1 VVGKAEGLIPLFEQ
15 SLALQVKQMPN
26 TNGILG
32 RKLGMTR
39 VYNEFG
45 QASPVTVIE
54 AGPCFVL
61 QRKIVGKEGYSAIQ
75 VGFREKKQSRLTK
88 PEAGHFKKGGGI
100 GYYHVR
106 EFRVDD
112 PKGYELGQRIVMTE
126 VIKVGD
132 KIDITGH
139 SKGRG
144 FQGVIKRHGFGGG
157 RETHGSDF
165 QRQPGAIGSSAY
177 PSRVIKGKKLP
188 GHMGTDRKTIK
199 NLTVVDIRAE
209 ENILL
214 VKGAVPGAKNGL
226 VSIHIKKA

>member
-1 VVGKAEGLIPLFEQ
+1 
-15 SLALQVKQMPN
+15 MPN

-61 QRKIVGKEGYSAIQ
+61 QRKTVGKEGYNAIQ
-75 VGFREKKQSRLTK
+75 VGFQEKKASRMIK
-88 PEAGHFKKGGGI
+88 PEAGHFKKSGGT

-106 EFRVDD
+106 EFRVENA
-112 PKGYELGQRIVMTE
+112 KAYELGQQISVSE
-126 VIKVGD
+126 LFKVGD
-132 KIDITGH
+132 KIDITGQA
-139 SKGRG
+139 KGRG
-144 FQGVIKRHGFGGG
+144 FQGVIKRHGFHGG

-165 QRQPGAIGSSAY
+165 QRQPGSIGSSAY
-177 PSRVIKGKKLP
+177 PSRVIKGKKMP

-199 NLTVVDIRAE
+199 NLTVVDIRPE

-226 VSIHIKKA
+226 VSIYTKA